1 VTYHVRDFLTETGR
15 NRSNRSVLM
24 NHQLRYRFP
33 RYYLAQLDVMRR
45 ENRLGQ
51 LNWERFSESP
61 IDTVVIWDVAGKVSR
76 SFGGEGR
83 TQWRA
88 FGGYRM
94 FRQSRTSVTGLN
106 DGGGA
111 FLTFVN
117 NIVLQH
123 GPTLALTAENNSGLT
138 LNAECWLQYTSIYN
152 DYRVSESPYTGA
164 SQSRIELDMVQRNF
178 FPNFTVNL
186 IWNLSGMRR
195 WLQRG

>member
-1 VTYHVRDFLTETGR
+1 
-15 NRSNRSVLM
+15 
-24 NHQLRYRFP
+24 
-33 RYYLAQLDVMRR
+33 MRR